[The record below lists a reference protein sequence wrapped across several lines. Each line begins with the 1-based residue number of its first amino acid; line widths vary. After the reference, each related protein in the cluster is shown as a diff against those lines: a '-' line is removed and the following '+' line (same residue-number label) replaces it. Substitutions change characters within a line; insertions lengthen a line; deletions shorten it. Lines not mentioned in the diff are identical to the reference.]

1 MQPSGWWDFGA
12 FLWEA
17 WLSVS
22 WVIHVL
28 DIQERTA
35 LFLFLSQ
42 LGLLSP
48 WKVLSACPRITWDLL
63 LGKTLRD
70 ARWSIFQETFL
81 CYLAGHC
88 TSVL

>member
-1 MQPSGWWDFGA
+1 M
-12 FLWEA
+12 
-17 WLSVS
+17 S

-28 DIQERTA
+28 DTQERTA

-48 WKVLSACPRITWDLL
+48 WKVLSVCPRITWDLF